1 VNWTRSKYKAV
12 KTTIDGI
19 TFDSKKEAKRYTEL
33 KVLEKAGHITH
44 LELQPEYQITINGAK
59 ICKYKADFRYF
70 TVRAESNERS
80 YNSKGEW
87 QTPTMTGDKEGQIV
101 EDVKGFKTPI
111 YRLKKKLVEASYPGT
126 LIKEI

>member
-1 VNWTRSKYKAV
+1 MNWTRNKYKAV

-44 LELQPEYQITINGAK
+44 LELQPAYEITINGAK
-59 ICKYKADFRYF
+59 ICTYKADFRYF

-87 QTPTMTGDKEGQIV
+87 QTPTLTGQKEGQIV
-101 EDVKGFKTPI
+101 EDAKGFKTPI

-126 LIKEI
+126 QIKEV

>member
-1 VNWTRSKYKAV
+1 MNWSRSKYKAV

-19 TFDSKKEAKRYTEL
+19 VFDSKKEAKRYTEL
-33 KVLEKAGHITH
+33 KLLEKAGHITH
-44 LELQPEYQITINGAK
+44 LELQPEYEITINGAK

-70 TVRAESNERS
+70 TVRAENNERS

-101 EDVKGFKTPI
+101 EDVKGFRTSI

-126 LIKEI
+126 LIKEV

>member
-1 VNWTRSKYKAV
+1 VNWSRSKYKAV

-19 TFDSKKEAKRYTEL
+19 TFDSKREAKRYSEL

-87 QTPTMTGDKEGQIV
+87 QTPTMTGDKEGMV
-101 EDVKGFKTPI
+101 LEDVKGFKTPI

-126 LIKEI
+126 LIKEV

>member
-1 VNWTRSKYKAV
+1 MNWSRSKYKAV

-19 TFDSKKEAKRYTEL
+19 TFDSKREAKRYTEL
-33 KVLEKAGHITH
+33 KLLEKAGHITH

-70 TVRAESNERS
+70 TVRAEKNEQS

-111 YRLKKKLVEASYPGT
+111 YRLKKRLVEASYPGT
-126 LIKEI
+126 LIKEV

>member
-1 VNWTRSKYKAV
+1 VNWSRSKYKAV

-19 TFDSKKEAKRYTEL
+19 TFDSKREAKRYTEL
-33 KVLEKAGHITH
+33 KLLEKAGHITH

-70 TVRAESNERS
+70 TVRAENNERS

-87 QTPTMTGDKEGQIV
+87 QTPTMTGQKEGQIV

-126 LIKEI
+126 QIKEV

>member
-1 VNWTRSKYKAV
+1 MNWSRSKYKAV

-33 KVLEKAGHITH
+33 KLLEKTGMITH
-44 LELQPEYQITINGAK
+44 LELQPKYDIIINGVK
-59 ICKYKADFRYF
+59 VCSYKPDFRYF
-70 TVRAESNERS
+70 TVRQENNERS
-80 YNSKGEW
+80 FNSKGEW

-126 LIKEI
+126 QIKEV

>member
-1 VNWTRSKYKAV
+1 VNWSRSKYKAV

-33 KVLEKAGHITH
+33 KLLEKSGMITH
-44 LELQPEYQITINGAK
+44 LELQPTYDITINGAK

-70 TVRAESNERS
+70 TVRQENNEQY

-111 YRLKKKLVEASYPGT
+111 YRLKKKLVEACFPGT
-126 LIKEI
+126 QIKEV

>member
-1 VNWTRSKYKAV
+1 VNWSRSKYKAV

-33 KVLEKAGHITH
+33 KLLEKAGHITH

-70 TVRAESNERS
+70 TVRQENNEQY

-126 LIKEI
+126 LIKEV

>member
-1 VNWTRSKYKAV
+1 MNWSRSKYKAV

-33 KVLEKAGHITH
+33 KLLEKSGMITH
-44 LELQPEYQITINGAK
+44 LELQPTYDITINGAK

-70 TVRAESNERS
+70 TVRQENREQ
-80 YNSKGEW
+80 YTNSKGEW
-87 QTPTMTGDKEGQIV
+87 IVPTMTGDKEGQIV

-111 YRLKKKLVEASYPGT
+111 YRLKKKLVEACFPGT
-126 LIKEI
+126 QIKEV

>member
-1 VNWTRSKYKAV
+1 VNWSRSKYKAV

-19 TFDSKKEAKRYTEL
+19 TFDSKREAKRYSEL

-70 TVRAESNERS
+70 TVRAENNERS

-111 YRLKKKLVEASYPGT
+111 YRLKKRLVEASYPGT
-126 LIKEI
+126 LIKEV

>member
-1 VNWTRSKYKAV
+1 VRWSNNKYKAV

-19 TFDSKKEAKRYTEL
+19 TFDSKREAKRYTEL
-33 KVLEKAGHITH
+33 KLLEKAGHITH

-70 TVRAESNERS
+70 TVRQENREQ
-80 YNSKGEW
+80 YTNSKGEW
-87 QTPTMTGDKEGQIV
+87 QTPTITGDKEGQIV

-111 YRLKKKLVEASYPGT
+111 YRLKKRLVEACYPGT
-126 LIKEI
+126 QIKEV

>member
-1 VNWTRSKYKAV
+1 MNWSRSKYKAV

-33 KVLEKAGHITH
+33 KLLEKSGHITH

-70 TVRAESNERS
+70 TVRAENNERS

-126 LIKEI
+126 LIKEV

>member
-1 VNWTRSKYKAV
+1 MNWTRSKYKAV

-19 TFDSKKEAKRYTEL
+19 TFDSKREAKRYTEL
-33 KVLEKAGHITH
+33 KVLEKSGMITH

-70 TVRAESNERS
+70 TVRAENNERS
-80 YNSKGEW
+80 YNLKGEW

-101 EDVKGFKTPI
+101 EDVKGLKTPI
-111 YRLKKKLVEASYPGT
+111 
-126 LIKEI
+126 

>member
-1 VNWTRSKYKAV
+1 MNWSRSKYKAV

-33 KVLEKAGHITH
+33 KLLEKAGHITH
-44 LELQPEYQITINGAK
+44 LELQPEFKITINGAK
-59 ICKYKADFRYF
+59 ICTYKADFRYF
-70 TVRAESNERS
+70 TVRAENNERS

-87 QTPTMTGDKEGQIV
+87 QTPTKTGDKEGQIV

-126 LIKEI
+126 LIKEV

>member
-1 VNWTRSKYKAV
+1 MNWSRSKYKAV

-33 KVLEKAGHITH
+33 KLLEKAGHITH

-70 TVRAESNERS
+70 TVRQENNEQY

-111 YRLKKKLVEASYPGT
+111 YRLKKKLVEACYPGT
-126 LIKEI
+126 QIKEV